1 MDPINYDR
9 SRLLE
14 VVERRRKE
22 TEGLKSSITTHG
34 NSTQQLNEDL
44 DYILHG
50 KKLRKYG
57 EEIKNSNFKMI
68 APSENYHK
76 IIKILQQ
83 YKIDPIVK

>member
-22 TEGLKSSITTHG
+22 CEGLKSSITTHG